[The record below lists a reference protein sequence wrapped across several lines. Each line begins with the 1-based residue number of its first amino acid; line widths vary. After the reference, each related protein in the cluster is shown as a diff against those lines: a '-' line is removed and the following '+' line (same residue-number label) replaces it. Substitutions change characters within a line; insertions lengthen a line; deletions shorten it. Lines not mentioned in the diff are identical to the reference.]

1 MKIVDFRDKYKNI
14 YIIFLHVC
22 VFVCVFATFL
32 ALAKNAIGVASGEPG
47 EARERIG
54 VANPCQMMV
63 RQTKFGQMKFA
74 K

>member
-1 MKIVDFRDKYKNI
+1 MF
-14 YIIFLHVC
+14 
-22 VFVCVFATFL
+22 VFATFL
-32 ALAKNAIGVASGEPG
+32 AVAKNAIGVASGEPG
-47 EARERIG
+47 EAMERIG